1 MSLWRETPHQALC
14 RKEEQKGGHH
24 AEMQQLSRSSQYS
37 KQQVSRLEGINKED
51 PTSDK
56 TGRCPSFK
64 RQTGIATS
72 IRPNNGRFPH
82 SNIKKTIFDTKASCT
97 RNTKLPSAGQQY
109 RQEATC
115 TNTCNSSEEATSIGG
130 WEDRYHPENRCGRQ
144 TTTCTPTIGC
154 ANVSTKEPTEAHST
168 QNSPSSRPT
177 TIQHVPNQRRK
188 NVNSRHSE
196 DKPAHHGDAATTP
209 STDVHDST
217 KPLHTQHNECDITEH
232 ERDFSQIRIMHW
244 NAQGLNVHHKQ
255 SALIDAILSDNLD
268 IIMIQDSRLKSKDDV
283 LPPIKVPECHT
294 YFKPLSATC
303 HGLLTIVNNRLPSA
317 KHPN

>member
-82 SNIKKTIFDTKASCT
+82 SNIKKTIFDTKASRT

-154 ANVSTKEPTEAHST
+154 ATSTKEPTEAHAT

-209 STDVHDST
+209 STDVHHST

-244 NAQGLNVHHKQ
+244 NAQGLNVHDKQ